1 MVGYAY
7 SLKTKVLIF
16 IDNFNMENSLLFFL
30 NNLTSFHEITD
41 WRERLTSR
49 IVFKFNEENENIKDF
64 IELG

>member
-1 MVGYAY
+1 
-7 SLKTKVLIF
+7 
-16 IDNFNMENSLLFFL
+16 MENSLLFFL

>member
-1 MVGYAY
+1 MVGYADR
-7 SLKTKVLIF
+7 LKTKVLIF

-30 NNLTSFHEITD
+30 NNLTSFYEITD

-49 IVFKFNEENENIKDF
+49 IAFKFNEENENIKDF